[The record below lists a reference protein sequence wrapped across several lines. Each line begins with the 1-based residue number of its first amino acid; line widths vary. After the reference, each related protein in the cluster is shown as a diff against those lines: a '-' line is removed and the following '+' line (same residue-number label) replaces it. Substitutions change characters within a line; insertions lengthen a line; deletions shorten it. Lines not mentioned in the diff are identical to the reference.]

1 MLHIFGDQ
9 YELGL
14 DYLQILYTMPQ
25 QKLPILL
32 LVSEERN
39 TGKSTILNFLRLNI
53 DEDGW
58 RKTEVKD
65 MERPTLSRSKIK
77 EPCGHI
83 SLGFSPEDS
92 GRLTDD
98 YMLRIAEE
106 YMAKMGITNTP
117 NLLEDF
123 ITVIYGH

>member
-1 MLHIFGDQ
+1 M
-9 YELGL
+9 
-14 DYLQILYTMPQ
+14 

-39 TGKSTILNFLRLNI
+39 TGKLTFLNFLRLNI

-58 RKTEVKD
+58 RKTAVKD
-65 MERPTLSRSKIK
+65 MERPMLSRSKIK
-77 EPCGHI
+77 ESCGHI

-92 GRLTDD
+92 GRLTED